1 MNYQISSVFKG
12 GEMTRTVI
20 SKVELVGLNMIV
32 LTIHSNLIQSFL
44 DLKRTHREEVT
55 FFFWAQIT
63 HVHGFFFT
71 LAPVVFFGDL
81 SLNEAWNDALNDPT
95 SPVFQNLT
103 SRLKEEVRET

>member
-63 HVHGFFFT
+63 HVHGFCFY
-71 LAPVVFFGDL
+71 PSPGCVFWRPL
-81 SLNEAWNDALNDPT
+81 P
-95 SPVFQNLT
+95 
-103 SRLKEEVRET
+103 